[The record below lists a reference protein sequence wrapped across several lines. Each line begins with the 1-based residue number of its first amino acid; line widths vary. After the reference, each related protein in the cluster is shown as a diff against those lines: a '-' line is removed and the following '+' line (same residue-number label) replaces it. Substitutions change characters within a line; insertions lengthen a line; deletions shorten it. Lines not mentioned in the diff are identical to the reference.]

1 MIMLITQHWTTFL
14 SLSTS
19 NTVLILLNAILL
31 TTCDYVSN
39 GKETPRVAQGAMA
52 LPLWQCGTSNDS
64 GDYCRGL

>member
-14 SLSTS
+14 SFSTS

-39 GKETPRVAQGAMA
+39 GNPGVESGFQP
-52 LPLWQCGTSNDS
+52 PHDHFPPGTFLRIVMLHVS
-64 GDYCRGL
+64 